1 MRLSAAIQLQELDPW
16 SDVSEA
22 LALQP
27 LKRKGELATVQ
38 QWATTLSQRSF
49 CDSITAFQE

>member
-1 MRLSAAIQLQELDPW
+1 MRLSATIQLQELDPW

-27 LKRKGELATVQ
+27 LKRKSELATVQ
-38 QWATTLSQRSF
+38 Q
-49 CDSITAFQE
+49 

>member
-27 LKRKGELATVQ
+27 LKRKSELATS
-38 QWATTLSQRSF
+38 ATVGDNLIATVI

>member
-27 LKRKGELATVQ
+27 LKRKSELATVQ
-38 QWATTLSQRSF
+38 Q
-49 CDSITAFQE
+49 